1 MFKKYPLYLKRMR
14 STYLNGFKKKLNDR
28 FKLVDYGVISFLF
41 IITLVNRF
49 WLLPNIATH
58 VFRGI
63 PNIYTWMALWNC
75 RVLDT
80 LNFSMYWTSNA
91 MFPYP
96 NAFAFSENMIGFTPF
111 VYPLWKITGNPV
123 LTINLLSLFLLW
135 LTAVITYFILKSFNI
150 NRFTALIGTLIFSF
164 YPWVLKMSSL
174 GRFHMQGIM
183 WLPVIVLANC
193 KFWQTG
199 KKKYLFMLFFFWL
212 WTFLIS
218 LYLGIFLAVFLGTW
232 NLIWYFYERELFPL
246 KKIAKWCAAVLL
258 VWILMIPIFLV
269 YNQVSSGMGVVR
281 SLESQV
287 QYTGDIWSWFTTTDE
302 NWLWGQ
308 ATRFLP
314 GSTRDGIIENF
325 MFPGFICLG
334 LFIGSFFIRQMP
346 LWLKS
351 LKWTAISLIVL
362 AIGPYI
368 LGIPWKIPMPFT
380 LLWHIFPPLK
390 ATRNPHRLGLF
401 VILCIAFLAAYVLT
415 HINIKRKIPL
425 VFKILLISA
434 ILFETIT
441 YVKPRQAIRRS
452 TPLIYEELKEEAP
465 SHIVIELPMNTAV
478 NLKALTFSAFH
489 WNRIINGSSNYWPP
503 LLGQLERELKEFP
516 SDHTIQLLQALSVDR
531 IIVHENR
538 TSQKQGYHLIKE
550 LRQRSELKFIKRIA
564 GKSLWSL
571 ENGERFIPFHP
582 GKHLELSG
590 PSKLV
595 EGQSILSLDL
605 PLAREAVVFN
615 RRAPFYSRF
624 LSSKKWYISPVSN
637 LTGHIQKPIE
647 WKSPALFHRYN
658 RRKKVSMKVTPG
670 TCEIGMNIDIMG
682 DPIHLTKKVTVVE
695 AEKTGRPLPSYFSLP
710 KGAREIPLDELR
722 VKLDPNLRPVKKS
735 LLSRRLEG
743 YVEVSNPGPYY
754 WSAGKNN
761 GVHLG
766 ITILTGNQPVLF
778 SYHLPHDLFPGD
790 KAMLYIS
797 VPLAKDFK
805 TIHISMN
812 CFGRSKPGE
821 VKWFPV
827 ENRLSIPIIRR

>member
-1 MFKKYPLYLKRMR
+1 MCNIKSMKL
-14 STYLNGFKKKLNDR
+14 LNGFKKKIQDH
-28 FKLVDYGVISFLF
+28 FKLIDFGIISFLF
-41 IITLVNRF
+41 IITLANRF

-111 VYPLWKITGNPV
+111 VYPIWKITGNPV
-123 LTINLLSLFLLW
+123 LTINLLSLLLLW
-135 LTAVITYFILKSFNI
+135 LTAVITYFILKSFKI
-150 NRFTALIGTLIFSF
+150 NRFAALIGTLIFSF

-183 WLPVIVLANC
+183 WLPVIVWANC

-199 KKKYLFMLFFFWL
+199 KKKYLFMLSFFWL

-218 LYLGIFLAVFLGTW
+218 LYLGIFLAVFIGTW
-232 NLIWYFYERELFPL
+232 NLTWFFYERELFSL

-258 VWILMIPIFLV
+258 VWILMIPVFLV
-269 YNQVSSGMGVVR
+269 YNQVSSDMGVVR
-281 SLESQV
+281 SLENQV

-308 ATRFLP
+308 TIRFLP

-325 MFPGFICLG
+325 IFPGFICLV
-334 LFIGSFFIRQMP
+334 LFTAGFFIKQMP
-346 LWLKS
+346 IWLKS
-351 LKWTAISLIVL
+351 LKWTTISLIIL
-362 AIGPYI
+362 AIGPYT

-380 LLWHIFPPLK
+380 LLWYIFPPLK
-390 ATRNPHRLGLF
+390 ATRNPHRLGVF
-401 VILCIAFLAAYVLT
+401 VLLCFAFLAAYVLT
-415 HINIKRKIPL
+415 HISIKKKIPL
-425 VFKILLISA
+425 VFKILLIFA
-434 ILFETIT
+434 ILLETFN
-441 YVKPRQAIRRS
+441 YVKPQQAVKRS
-452 TPLIYEELKEEAP
+452 TPLIYEELKEAAP
-465 SHIVIELPMNTAV
+465 SHTVIELPMSTAV

-503 LLGQLERELKEFP
+503 LLGQLERELKRFP

-531 IIVHENR
+531 IILHESKY
-538 TSQKQGYHLIKE
+538 SQEQKIDLIKK
-550 LRQRSELKFIKRIA
+550 LKQRPGLKFIKRIA

-571 ENGERFIPFHP
+571 EKGEKFISFNP

-595 EGQSILSLDL
+595 EGDSILSLDI
-605 PLAREAVVFN
+605 PAARGAVIFN
-615 RRAPFYSRF
+615 RRAPFQSRF
-624 LSSKKWYISPVSN
+624 LSSKKWYITPLSF
-637 LTGHIQKPIE
+637 LTGNIQKPMD
-647 WKSPALFHRYN
+647 WKSPALFHRHN
-658 RRKKVSMKVTPG
+658 WRKKVWMKVASG
-670 TCEIGMNIDIMG
+670 DRDVGMSIDIMG
-682 DPIHLTKKVTVVE
+682 DSIHLTRKVTVVE
-695 AEKTGRPLPSYFSLP
+695 AEKTSLSLPSYFSLP
-710 KGAREIPLDELR
+710 KGFKEISPGKLR
-722 VKLDPNLRPVKKS
+722 VKLTPGLRLVKKG
-735 LLSRRLEG
+735 LLHRRLEG

-761 GVHLG
+761 GIYLG
-766 ITILTGNQPVLF
+766 IKIKKDDQPDIL
-778 SYHLPHDLFPGD
+778 SYNYNLPHDLFPGD
-790 KAMLYIS
+790 KTKVYIS
-797 VPLAKDFK
+797 VPLARDFK
-805 TIHISMN
+805 TIQISMN

-821 VKWFPV
+821 FKWFPE
-827 ENRLSIPIIRR
+827 ENMVSIPEIQP